1 MASKLS
7 FFIKKKF
14 IPIYLCFILTLLLY
28 GSIYYMAILPEGAFF
43 GLDIPEEF
51 VTHFVNVIPGPMWSD
66 ILLLYLFPIIIF
78 LILKWVAP
86 YTTLF
91 YSKFHKAFYTFRTKP
106 EYGILH
112 KKNKRITAGKMLL
125 RILKLSFLAFAFTGF
140 FIPQFAELFRH
151 NYSKMVE
158 FSMNSTGLFNA
169 EALFLGTFSSIPV
182 IMLIYFPIWFLED
195 TGVISYRKFKTKRMN
210 PDIEGVNRI
219 FRDFLE
225 YFVGFTTIFV
235 YINRVYTVLDNETF
249 GFTEMNPT
257 VLIPLILIFLP
268 FLLGGL
274 VAIPLILYELTF
286 SKTNKHIHEY
296 LNKHNFRYIDL
307 PEFEALK
314 IDEHQL
320 EGKNK

>member
-1 MASKLS
+1 
-7 FFIKKKF
+7 
-14 IPIYLCFILTLLLY
+14 
-28 GSIYYMAILPEGAFF
+28 MAILPEGAFF

-106 EYGILH
+106 EYGILLN
-112 KKNKRITAGKMLL
+112 KNKRITGGKIML

-151 NYSKMVE
+151 NYSRMVK

-169 EALFLGTFSSIPV
+169 EALFLGTFASVPL

-195 TGVISYRKFKTKRMN
+195 TGVISYRQFKTKRMN

-235 YINRVYTVLDNETF
+235 YINRVYTVLDNETL

-286 SKTNKHIHEY
+286 SKTNNHIHEY
-296 LNKHNFRYIDL
+296 LNKHNFKNIEI

-314 IDEHQL
+314 IDERQY
-320 EGKNK
+320 EGKTK